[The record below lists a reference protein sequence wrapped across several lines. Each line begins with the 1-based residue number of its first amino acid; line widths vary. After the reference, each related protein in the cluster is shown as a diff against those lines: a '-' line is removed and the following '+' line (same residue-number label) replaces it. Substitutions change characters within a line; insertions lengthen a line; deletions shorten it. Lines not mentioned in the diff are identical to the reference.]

1 MAHSVTETNVAEADE
16 RGISRRDL
24 LRRAAI
30 VGGSVVWMAPAIQTL
45 TPRAYA
51 DVSPGV
57 STCCQCR
64 KTGGSPSAP
73 TRRCFAN
80 DPTADTLEECQTKC
94 NANIGGGLYTIDD
107 FHMDFP
113 TGSGKSFSCVA
124 ATSPQTGTVC
134 SPVPH

>member
-1 MAHSVTETNVAEADE
+1 MAKRMIDKAEVEEA
-16 RGISRRDL
+16 GISRRDL

-57 STCCQCR
+57 STCCQCKR
-64 KTGGSPSAP
+64 STGQG
-73 TRRCFAN
+73 RCFAN
-80 DPTADTLEECQTKC
+80 DPTANTLASCTSKCQAQTSPT
-94 NANIGGGLYTIDD
+94 GWTIDE
-107 FHMDFP
+107 FHQDFP
-113 TGSGKSFSCVA
+113 AGSGKTFSCTGSGNTSF
-124 ATSPQTGTVC
+124 C